1 MAEDHASSY
10 NRSSAKLRSSL

>member
-10 NRSSAKLRSSL
+10 NRSSAKLSSSL